1 MTVTVRS
8 NSSRSVTV
16 SQGSQASAGIV
27 IKKGGELTVQQLTNV
42 VSTDLQ
48 DGYSLVYDAATGK
61 FVTRKIEL
69 DVVTTVVDGGTY

>member
-1 MTVTVRS
+1 MTAIVKATTGRS
-8 NSSRSVTV
+8 T
-16 SQGSQASAGIV
+16 AGIV

-61 FVTRKIEL
+61 FVTRKIDV
-69 DVVTTVVDGGTY
+69 DVVAAVLDGGTY